1 MKMRLKNVVGK
12 VIFLFALAVIL
23 FGISRST
30 AFAKESGNIAD
41 AGAYIGNIRI
51 CNEETGEVCEIPMD
65 QTKLVAQRS
74 VDSEDGTVTE
84 THEAI
89 IEIDKDGSASY
100 VESVPPMT
108 RSDATAADSNTYWKA
123 SITITYTVNSSTASL
138 TKVTGYWT
146 QLRGNTTLSNR
157 KVYYAIDAGLTGD
170 SDTKY
175 PTSNSFSY
183 NTGFA
188 TFSSNRL
195 YSIGANSSATITTEA
210 GLQLQIVANV
220 EKKYTS

>member
-1 MKMRLKNVVGK
+1 MNTRLKKAVGK
-12 VIFLFALAVIL
+12 VIVLSVLSATLSGIFA
-23 FGISRST
+23 T
-30 AFAKESGNIAD
+30 PAFAKESGNRTD
-41 AGAYIGNIRI
+41 AGAYTGSIRV
-51 CNEETGEVCEIPMD
+51 CNAETGEVSEIPMN
-65 QTKLVAQRS
+65 QKELKVVSS
-74 VDSEDGTVTE
+74 VKGEEGAVTE

-89 IEIDKDGSASY
+89 IEIDKNGNASY

-108 RSDATAADSNTYWKA
+108 RSDASSSDSNTYWKA
-123 SITITYTVNSSTASL
+123 SITITYSVNSSTASL
-138 TKVTGYWT
+138 TKVSGYWT

-157 KVYYAIDAGLTGD
+157 RVYYAIDAGISGY

-188 TFSSNRL
+188 SLSSSRL
-195 YSIGANSSATITTEA
+195 YSIGANSSATVTTEA
-210 GLQLQIVANV
+210 GLQLQLVTNV

>member
-1 MKMRLKNVVGK
+1 MKKRLKNVMQKAAFLSFLSIV
-12 VIFLFALAVIL
+12 LFAVCK
-23 FGISRST
+23 ST
-30 AFAKESGNIAD
+30 VFAKESGSAAD
-41 AGAYIGNIRI
+41 AGAYIGNIQI
-51 CNEETGEVCEIPMD
+51 CNEESGEILEIPMD
-65 QTKLVAQRS
+65 QTNVKVQS
-74 VDSEDGTVTE
+74 TSDGGDGTVTE

-89 IEIDKDGSASY
+89 IAIDKDGSASY

-123 SITITYTVNSSTASL
+123 SITITYSVNSSTASL

-157 KVYYAIDAGLTGD
+157 RVYYAINAGISGA

-183 NTGFA
+183 LTGFPS
-188 TFSSNRL
+188 FSSSRL

-210 GLQLQIVANV
+210 GLQLQITANV